1 MKKNNIKNLFLP
13 ALLVALSINLSSCL
27 KSKDTYVDFSKVGT
41 TIELPLA
48 ALNQETG
55 VNVVTKTY
63 TSSATPSD
71 LPVVVNIASPK
82 PLDRA
87 LTVTLAINAN
97 DAIGKL
103 NTALPTRGYVL
114 IPANLYSVS
123 SLQVTIP
130 AGQRTATA
138 IFKINSSLIGITN
151 TKYVLPVSI
160 VDGGGE
166 QISLYSTVYYNIQAK

>member
-1 MKKNNIKNLFLP
+1 MRKFNIKKIFPVLFI
-13 ALLVALSINLSSCL
+13 ALVISLSSCL

-55 VNVVTKTY
+55 VKVVKNIYPVST
-63 TSSATPSD
+63 TSSD

-82 PLDRA
+82 TLDHA
-87 LTVTLAINAN
+87 LTVTLGINAN

-103 NTALPTRGYVL
+103 NTSVPTGGYVL
-114 IPANLYSVS
+114 IPANAYSVS

-130 AGQRTATA
+130 AGQRTATVN
-138 IFKINSSLIGITN
+138 FKINSSLVGTTN

-166 QISLYSTVYYNIQAK
+166 QISLYSTVYYNIIVK

>member
-1 MKKNNIKNLFLP
+1 MKKFNINKLFP
-13 ALLVALSINLSSCL
+13 ILLVALTFNLSSCL
-27 KSKDTYVDFSKVGT
+27 KPKETYVDFSKVGT

-55 VNVVTKTY
+55 VKVVTKTY
-63 TSSATPSD
+63 ASSATPSD

-82 PLDRA
+82 TLDRD
-87 LTVTLAINAN
+87 LTVTLAVNAN

-103 NTALPTRGYVL
+103 NAAVPTGAYVL
-114 IPANLYSVS
+114 IPSNGYSVS
-123 SLQVTIP
+123 SLKVTIP
-130 AGQRTATA
+130 AGQRTGTVN
-138 IFKINSSLIGITN
+138 FKINSSLIGTTN

-166 QISLYSTVYYNIQAK
+166 QISLYSTVNYNIIVN

>member
-1 MKKNNIKNLFLP
+1 MKKFNINSLFP
-13 ALLVALSINLSSCL
+13 ALLIALALNLSSCL

-55 VNVVTKTY
+55 VKVVTKTY
-63 TSSATPSD
+63 ATSTTPYD

-82 PLDRA
+82 TLDHD
-87 LTVTLAINAN
+87 LTVTLGINAN

-103 NTALPTRGYVL
+103 NTAVPTGGYVL
-114 IPANLYSVS
+114 IPSNIYSVS

-130 AGQRTATA
+130 AGQRTGTVN
-138 IFKINSSLIGITN
+138 FKINSSLIGTTN

-166 QISLYSTVYYNIQAK
+166 QISLYSTVYYNIKAS

>member
-1 MKKNNIKNLFLP
+1 MKKVNIKNLSFP
-13 ALLVALSINLSSCL
+13 ALLVALTLNLSSCL

-55 VNVVTKTY
+55 VKVVAKTY
-63 TSSATPSD
+63 ATSTTLSD

-82 PLDRA
+82 PLNHD
-87 LTVTLAINAN
+87 LTVTLGINAN

-103 NTALPTRGYVL
+103 NTSVPTAGYVL
-114 IPANLYSVS
+114 IPSNIYSVT

-130 AGQRTATA
+130 AGQRTATVN
-138 IFKINSSLIGITN
+138 FKINSSLIGTTN
-151 TKYVLPVSI
+151 TKYILPVSI

-166 QISLYSTVYYNIQAK
+166 QISLYSTVYYNIKAN

>member
-1 MKKNNIKNLFLP
+1 MKKFNINKLFP
-13 ALLVALSINLSSCL
+13 VLLIAVALNLSSCL
-27 KSKDTYVDFSKVGT
+27 KSRDTYVDFSKVGT

-48 ALNQETG
+48 ALNQET
-55 VNVVTKTY
+55 NVKVVKKTY
-63 TSSATPSD
+63 TSSATPYD

-82 PLDRA
+82 PLDRD
-87 LTVTLAINAN
+87 LTVTLAVNADN
-97 DAIGKL
+97 AIGKL
-103 NTALPTRGYVL
+103 NTALPSAGYLL
-114 IPANLYSVS
+114 IPSNAYSIS

-138 IFKINSSLIGITN
+138 NFKINSALIGVPN

-166 QISLYSTVYYNIQAK
+166 AISLYRTVYYNFVIN

>member
-1 MKKNNIKNLFLP
+1 MKNFNKLIPVFLF
-13 ALLVALSINLSSCL
+13 VGTLSFSSCL
-27 KSKDTYVDFSKVGT
+27 KTNDNYIDFTQVGT

-55 VNVVTKTY
+55 VKVVLKAFP
-63 TSSATPSD
+63 SNATPSD

-82 PLDRA
+82 PLDRD
-87 LTVTLAINAN
+87 LTVTLAVNAN

-103 NTALPTRGYVL
+103 NTAVPTGAYL
-114 IPANLYSVS
+114 MIPSAAYSIG

-138 IFKINSSLIGITN
+138 TFKINSAVIGAAN
-151 TKYVLPVSI
+151 KKYVLPVSI

-166 QISLYSTVYYNIQAK
+166 QISNYNTVYYNITN

>member
-1 MKKNNIKNLFLP
+1 MKTTYHSKKIIPVILFS
-13 ALLVALSINLSSCL
+13 AIISLSSCL
-27 KSKDTYVDFSKVGT
+27 KSKDTFVDFSKVGT

-55 VNVVTKTY
+55 VKVVAKTY
-63 TSSATPSD
+63 TSSTTATD

-82 PLDRA
+82 PLDRD
-87 LTVTLAINAN
+87 LKVTLAVNAN

-103 NTALPTRGYVL
+103 NTAVPAGGYIL
-114 IPANLYSVS
+114 APANLYSVS
-123 SLQVTIP
+123 NLQVTIP

-138 IFKINSSLIGITN
+138 VFKINSSLIGTAN

-160 VDGGGE
+160 VSADGE
-166 QISLYSTVYYNIQAK
+166 SISLYSTVYYNLLVN

>member
-1 MKKNNIKNLFLP
+1 MFS
-13 ALLVALSINLSSCL
+13 ALLVALAFNLSSCL
-27 KSKDTYVDFSKVGT
+27 KSKDTFVDFSKAGT

-55 VNVVTKTY
+55 VKVVVKTY
-63 TSSATPSD
+63 PTSTTPAD

-82 PLDRA
+82 PLNRD
-87 LTVTLAINAN
+87 LTVTLGINAN

-103 NTALPTRGYVL
+103 NTAVPTGGYV
-114 IPANLYSVS
+114 IAPSNLYSVS

-130 AGQRTATA
+130 AGQRTATVN
-138 IFKINSSLIGITN
+138 FKINSSLIGTTN

-160 VDGGGE
+160 TDGGGE
-166 QISLYSTVYYNIQAK
+166 QISLYSTVYYNIKAN

>member
-1 MKKNNIKNLFLP
+1 MKKYNIYKLIPVFLF
-13 ALLVALSINLSSCL
+13 VGTLSLSSCL
-27 KSKDTYVDFSKVGT
+27 KSNDNYIDFKQVGT

-48 ALNQETG
+48 ALNQETA
-55 VNVVTKTY
+55 VKVVLKSY
-63 TSSATPSD
+63 PSSATPSD

-82 PLDRA
+82 PLTRD
-87 LTVTLAINAN
+87 LTVTLAVNAN

-103 NTALPTRGYVL
+103 NTAVPAGGYVI
-114 IPANLYSVS
+114 IPSNAYSIA

-130 AGQRTATA
+130 AGQRMATAT
-138 IFKINSSLIGITN
+138 FKINSAAIGATN

-166 QISLYSTVYYNIQAK
+166 QISNYNTVYYNVKN

>member
-1 MKKNNIKNLFLP
+1 MKKFNINKLLP
-13 ALLVALSINLSSCL
+13 VLLVALALNLSSCL

-55 VNVVTKTY
+55 VKVVVNKY
-63 TSSATPSD
+63 TSSTTPSD

-82 PLDRA
+82 PLNRA
-87 LTVTLAINAN
+87 LTVTLAVNAN

-103 NTALPTRGYVL
+103 NTALPTRGYAL
-114 IPANLYSVS
+114 IPSNVYSVA

-138 IFKINSSLIGITN
+138 NFKINSSVIGTTN
-151 TKYVLPVSI
+151 TNYVLPVSI
-160 VDGGGE
+160 VDAGGE

>member
-1 MKKNNIKNLFLP
+1 MKKNNIKDLLLT
-13 ALLVALSINLSSCL
+13 ALIVALSMNLSSCL

-55 VNVVTKTY
+55 VRVVTNTY
-63 TSSATPSD
+63 TTSTTPSD

-82 PLDRA
+82 PLNRD
-87 LTVTLAINAN
+87 LTVTLGVNAN

-103 NTALPTRGYVL
+103 NTAVPTAGYVL
-114 IPANLYSVS
+114 IPNNLYSVP

-130 AGQRTATA
+130 AGQRTATVN
-138 IFKINSSLIGITN
+138 FKINSSLIGINN
-151 TKYVLPVSI
+151 TKYVLPISI
-160 VDGGGE
+160 VDAGGE
-166 QISLYSTVYYNIQAK
+166 QISLYSTVYYNIKAK

>member
-1 MKKNNIKNLFLP
+1 MKKFNKNRLFPVLLA
-13 ALLVALSINLSSCL
+13 ALVLNLSSCL

-55 VNVVTKTY
+55 VKVVSEPY

-82 PLDRA
+82 PLNRD
-87 LTVTLAINAN
+87 LTVTLAVNAN
-97 DAIGKL
+97 NAIGTL
-103 NTALPTRGYVL
+103 NTAVPAGGYLL
-114 IPANLYSVS
+114 IPANGYSVS
-123 SLQVTIP
+123 NLKVTIP
-130 AGQRTATA
+130 AGQRTGTVV
-138 IFKINSSLIGITN
+138 IKINTGTIGAGN

-160 VDGGGE
+160 VDAGGE
-166 QISLYSTVYYNIQAK
+166 QISLYSTVYYNIKVN

>member
-1 MKKNNIKNLFLP
+1 MKKINIYNTLLS
-13 ALLVALSINLSSCL
+13 ALLIALVLNLSSCL
-27 KSKDTYVDFSKVGT
+27 KSNDTYVDFSKVGT

-55 VNVVTKTY
+55 VRVVTNTY
-63 TSSATPSD
+63 TASTTPSD

-82 PLDRA
+82 PLNRD
-87 LTVTLAINAN
+87 LVVTLAVNAN

-103 NTALPTRGYVL
+103 NAAVPTAGYVL
-114 IPANLYSVS
+114 IPSNIYSVP

-130 AGQRTATA
+130 AGQRTATVN
-138 IFKINSSLIGITN
+138 FKINSSLIGISN

-160 VDGGGE
+160 IDGGGE
-166 QISLYSTVYYNIQAK
+166 QISLYSTVYYNVKAN